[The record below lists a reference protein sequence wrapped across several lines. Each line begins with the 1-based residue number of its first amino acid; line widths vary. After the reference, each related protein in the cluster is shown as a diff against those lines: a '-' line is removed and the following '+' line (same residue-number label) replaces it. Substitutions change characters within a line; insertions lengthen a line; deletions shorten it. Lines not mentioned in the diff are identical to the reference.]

1 MDTIIGMTAS
11 QWWAL
16 LQDNDYGVDRRYYAR
31 AARATRQS
39 LFSSTAA
46 RRTQRR
52 YQDAIAEI
60 AVESPFIVIGHWRSG
75 TTLLHEVL
83 AKDARFAYPT
93 IADVSNPNS
102 FVSMKPNGRENVEKS
117 RPMDSVT
124 INPNSPAED
133 EFACCKLS
141 LRSPLFSWNFPRNEA
156 YYDRFLTFR
165 DAEPDDCERWRTSFI
180 WFLKGLTLKYG
191 KQLLLKSPPHTA
203 RLRLILEIFPEAHFI
218 HIYRNPYDVYRSTKN
233 LFDKLIIDEYLQS
246 PKRGQID
253 DSILR
258 RYVDMY
264 DAFFDDVHLIP
275 QGHYH
280 EVRFEDFEKDI
291 VGQSAEIY
299 EALLM
304 TGFEAVK
311 PKIEAFVA
319 SNADYQKNIT
329 RPLPDDV
336 RHRVA
341 ERWGRNF
348 EIWGYPT

>member
-1 MDTIIGMTAS
+1 MDTIIGMTVS
-11 QWWAL
+11 QWRTL

-31 AARATRQS
+31 AAGATIQS

-46 RRTQRR
+46 CRTRRW
-52 YQDAIAEI
+52 YQDEIAET
-60 AVESPFIVIGHWRSG
+60 AVESPFFVIGHWRSG

-83 AKDARFAYPT
+83 AQDSRFAYPT
-93 IADVSNPNS
+93 IADVSNPSS

-165 DAEPDDCERWRTSFI
+165 DAEPQDYDRWKAAFT
-180 WFLKGLTLKYG
+180 WFLKGLTFKYG

-203 RLRLILEIFPEAHFI
+203 RIRLILEIFPEAHFI
-218 HIYRNPYDVYRSTKN
+218 HIYRNPYDVYRSTRN

-246 PKRGQID
+246 PNRGQID
-253 DSILR
+253 ESILR

-275 QGHYH
+275 EGHYH

-291 VGQSAEIY
+291 VWHVADMYQS
-299 EALLM
+299 LQM
-304 TGFEAVK
+304 TGFEEVK

-319 SNADYQKNIT
+319 SKTDYQKNVAKPI
-329 RPLPDDV
+329 PDDT

-341 ERWGRNF
+341 ERWWRNF